1 MNKWEAIKVGK
12 ITISGPRPIKMR
24 AKQFMMF
31 DALKGL
37 KEAIAEKEQQFSP
50 KRELTGERMEEINRT
65 LIALQTGDIVT
76 VTYYCQYGRNYRQ
89 LSGVVG
95 KIDLFWK
102 EIQIGAVSIYFSE
115 IYEIICHNN
124 AEI

>member
-12 ITISGPRPIKMR
+12 ITISGPMPIKMR

-76 VTYYCQYGRNYRQ
+76 VTYYCQYGRSYRQ

>member
-1 MNKWEAIKVGK
+1 MAVKT
-12 ITISGPRPIKMR
+12 TIRTPMPIHMR
-24 AKQFMMF
+24 AKQFAMF

-37 KEAIAEKEQQFSP
+37 TEAIAEIEQQFSP
-50 KRELTGERMEEINRT
+50 KRELSGERMVDFNRT

-76 VTYYCQYGRNYRQ
+76 VTYYCQYGRSYRQ

>member
-1 MNKWEAIKVGK
+1 MAVKT
-12 ITISGPRPIKMR
+12 TIRTPMPIHMR

-76 VTYYCQYGRNYRQ
+76 VTYYCQYGRSYRQ

-102 EIQIGAVSIYFSE
+102 EIQIGEVSIYFSE

>member
-1 MNKWEAIKVGK
+1 MAVKT
-12 ITISGPRPIKMR
+12 TIRTPMPIHMR
-24 AKQFMMF
+24 AKQFAMF

-37 KEAIAEKEQQFSP
+37 TEAIAEKEQQFSP

-76 VTYYCQYGRNYRQ
+76 VTYYCQYGRSYRQ